1 VRSAK
6 DPYTLNKHFFHS
18 RARAKR
24 ALRCFN
30 PRNRNIAQNQPH
42 EGVIG
47 TYSMV
52 VNILL
57 YSRAGICLASCSS
70 SPMDI
75 DIKERIAA
83 LCAKVIAAPDR
94 SEEFV
99 CAMEELNS
107 ALSEHAENLRSQ
119 IASLRQKG
127 FPQSND
133 TGER

>member
-1 VRSAK
+1 
-6 DPYTLNKHFFHS
+6 
-18 RARAKR
+18 
-24 ALRCFN
+24 
-30 PRNRNIAQNQPH
+30 
-42 EGVIG
+42 
-47 TYSMV
+47 MV

-57 YSRAGICLASCSS
+57 YSRGEICLASCSP

-107 ALSEHAENLRSQ
+107 ALNEHAENLRSQ
-119 IASLRQKG
+119 IANLRQKG
-127 FPQSND
+127 FPRSGD
-133 TGER
+133 RGER

>member
-1 VRSAK
+1 
-6 DPYTLNKHFFHS
+6 
-18 RARAKR
+18 
-24 ALRCFN
+24 
-30 PRNRNIAQNQPH
+30 
-42 EGVIG
+42 
-47 TYSMV
+47 MV

-57 YSRAGICLASCSS
+57 YSRGEICLASYSS

-99 CAMEELNS
+99 RAMEELNS
-107 ALSEHAENLRSQ
+107 ALGEHAENLRSQ

-127 FPQSND
+127 FPHSSD